1 MKKFLIII
9 LSNLIIISNLSAETF
24 TVALKKAYKN
34 NSELNAERENIS
46 ISEQELK
53 ISMSSYFPTITLEGS
68 KSQDETDKLTNRD
81 GSNATITDV
90 DTETKSISVTQTL
103 FDFGRGADLSKS
115 KIGINLAKAKLLK
128 KEQDI
133 LYKTV
138 AAYTGLIS
146 ANEKLEINRANIEL
160 LSRQVETDR
169 IRLERG
175 QISLSDVSQSESSL
189 AGAEASFIQAQ
200 SDLLTSKLNY
210 ENIIGPLG
218 NAQSLDKSSIISY
231 QIPGSLNSAIEQSK
245 KSNPDLIIA
254 EMEYEQSKK
263 DTSIARSELV
273 PTAKLSLEKS
283 YSDDLSA
290 TYDERD
296 KETLKATVTWPFY
309 SGGKNL
315 ASLNKNK
322 NIENRSRLTLDS
334 EIKQNQTNVA
344 SAWSNFQSN
353 KSLETQKNLLL
364 NNMIKKNQT
373 DVASAWSNYQS
384 NKSLLDSVR
393 AQVNAAEIANE
404 GIVAEYNSGS
414 DRTTL
419 EVIQSNSLL
428 LNAQISLSDSE
439 RNYILSQFNLLKSIG
454 LLNSEYLKLR

>member
-9 LSNLIIISNLSAETF
+9 LSNLFIISNLSAETF
-24 TVALKKAYKN
+24 TAALKKAYKN

-146 ANEKLEINRANIEL
+146 ANEKLEINRANVEL

-254 EMEYEQSKK
+254 EMEYEQSKE

-296 KETLKATVTWPFY
+296 KESLKATVTWPFY

-353 KSLETQKNLLL
+353 KSLL
-364 NNMIKKNQT
+364 N
-373 DVASAWSNYQS
+373 
-384 NKSLLDSVR
+384 SVQL
-393 AQVNAAEIANE
+393 QVRAAEIANE
-404 GIVAEYNSGS
+404 GITAEYNSGS
-414 DRTTL
+414 SGRTTL

-428 LNAQISLSDSE
+428 LNAQISLADSE
-439 RNYILSQFNLLKSIG
+439 RNFILSQFNLLKSIG
-454 LLNSEYLKLR
+454 LLNSDYLKLR